1 MARKS
6 IRIAVAVCASGVV
19 GYALGCSI
27 ANISSS
33 ATPPVVS
40 TGPASTTPIQHIVVI
55 MQENRSFDNLFNGFP
70 GADTVQSGKHKGVT
84 VPLAL
89 TPLGNGPDLDHS
101 HIGWWR
107 QWDGGAMDNFGT
119 DTNLLAY
126 SYVSPSE
133 VTPYWTL
140 ARDFTLGDRMFQSN
154 TGPSF
159 VALQSKISGESSAAS
174 ENPTVYVWGC
184 SARPDTRLLLIGPTV
199 T

>member
-70 GADTVQSGKHKGVT
+70 GADTVQTGDFRGHT
-84 VPLAL
+84 VPLV
-89 TPLGNGPDLDHS
+89 PVSLGGGPDLDHS
-101 HIGWWR
+101 HPTWW
-107 QWDGGAMDNFGT
+107 QEWDGGAMDNFGSGS
-119 DTNLLAY
+119 NLL
-126 SYVSPSE
+126 
-133 VTPYWTL
+133 
-140 ARDFTLGDRMFQSN
+140 
-154 TGPSF
+154 
-159 VALQSKISGESSAAS
+159 
-174 ENPTVYVWGC
+174 
-184 SARPDTRLLLIGPTV
+184 
-199 T
+199 